1 MREPTWIQFYYYL
14 CTITKVEIMIV
25 LFSTVLKKANSHMKS
40 LHIQLEISNIPKLT
54 FNLKQKK
61 NSKLWNRSDNGRDLF
76 LYHLKRKRRVM
87 QCRNNLHDPSPLFC
101 VLFKKKLG
109 VWRFCHLHLVTN
121 TSLRQLYYYYV
132 KRCLTEWCI

>member
-25 LFSTVLKKANSHMKS
+25 LFSTVLKKANSQMKS

-61 NSKLWNRSDNGRDLF
+61 PLNFGIDQIMGEIYSCTTWKENAESCSAETICMIHPHSF
-76 LYHLKRKRRVM
+76 VCCLKKNWGVE
-87 QCRNNLHDPSPLFC
+87 
-101 VLFKKKLG
+101 VLSFASCDKHKFKTIIL
-109 VWRFCHLHLVTN
+109 LL
-121 TSLRQLYYYYV
+121 S
-132 KRCLTEWCI
+132 

>member
-1 MREPTWIQFYYYL
+1 
-14 CTITKVEIMIV
+14 
-25 LFSTVLKKANSHMKS
+25 MKS

-87 QCRNNLHDPSPLFC
+87 QCRNNLQDPSPLFC
-101 VLFKKKLG
+101 VLFKKIGG
-109 VWRFCHLHLVTN
+109 VEVLSFASCDKHKFKTIILL
-121 TSLRQLYYYYV
+121 L
-132 KRCLTEWCI
+132 C